1 MPDSIFIIIISILIF
16 NFLFERI
23 LEYLNDKSISPEI
36 PAEAKGIYDDEKYRK
51 MMEYHKV
58 NSRFDL
64 VSSSFSFILMLAV
77 LLSGGFAFV
86 DNFVRTCTEN
96 PVLMALLFF
105 GIIGI
110 ASDLISEPF
119 SLYSVFVIEERF
131 GFNKT
136 TLKTYFLDK
145 LKAGLLSLV
154 IGVPLLS
161 VVIWFY
167 QAAGNYFWIYAWLL
181 MSSFMIFMTMFYT
194 SLIVPLFNRLKP
206 LSEGELRNAI
216 ENYSRKAGFT
226 LKSIFV
232 IDGSKRSTK
241 ANAYF
246 SGLGKKKKIVL
257 YDTLIEKHTN
267 DELVAVLAH
276 EVGHYKKK
284 HTRLSLVLSILQTGI
299 TLFIFSFV
307 VDNPAMAAAL
317 GAGEPSFHIGA
328 IVFGLLYAPVSFVLG
343 IAMNV
348 LSRKNEFEADA
359 FARETYSGEALKS
372 ALKKL
377 SVDNLSNLTPHPL
390 YVFFH
395 YSHPPLLERLKKLSS

>member
-1 MPDSIFIIIISILIF
+1 MSETIFIIIISILVF
-16 NFLFERI
+16 NFLLERF
-23 LEYLNDKSISPEI
+23 LEYLNDKNISPEI
-36 PAEAKGIYDDEKYRK
+36 PPEAKGIYDEEKYRK
-51 MMEYHKV
+51 MMEYQKV

-64 VSSSFSFILMLAV
+64 VSSSFSFIMMLCM
-77 LLSGGFAFV
+77 LIFGGFAYV
-86 DNFVRTCTEN
+86 DNFIRVYTGN
-96 PVLMALLFF
+96 PILMALLFF
-105 GIIGI
+105 GIIGF
-110 ASDLISEPF
+110 ASSLLSEPF

-136 TLKTYFLDK
+136 TLKTYISDK
-145 LKAGLLSLV
+145 LKAGMLSLI

-161 VVIWFY
+161 LVIWFY
-167 QAAGNYFWIYAWLL
+167 QAAGNDFWIYAWGL
-181 MSSFMIFMTMFYT
+181 MTAVMIFMTMFYT
-194 SLIVPLFNRLKP
+194 SLIVPLFNKLKP

-216 ENYSRKAGFT
+216 EKYSRKAGFT
-226 LKSIFV
+226 LKNIFV

-267 DELVAVLAH
+267 EELVAVLAH
-276 EVGHYKKK
+276 EVGHYRKK
-284 HTRLSLVLSILQTGI
+284 HTRVSLVLSILQTGI
-299 TLFIFSFV
+299 TLFIFSLII
-307 VDNPAMAAAL
+307 DNPDLSGAL

-328 IVFGLLYAPVSFVLG
+328 IVFGMLYTPVSFILG
-343 IAMNV
+343 IFMNV

-359 FARETYSGEALKS
+359 FARETYSAEALKS

-377 SVDNLSNLTPHPL
+377 SADNLSNLTPHPL

-395 YSHPPLLERLKKLSS
+395 YSHPPLLDRLRKLG

>member
-1 MPDSIFIIIISILIF
+1 MSDSIFIIIIVILVF
-16 NFLFERI
+16 NFLFDRI
-23 LEYLNDKSISPEI
+23 LEYLNDKNISAEI
-36 PAEAKGIYDDEKYRK
+36 PPEAKGIYDGEKYRK
-51 MMEYHKV
+51 MMEYQKV
-58 NSRFDL
+58 NFRFDL
-64 VSSSFSFILMLAV
+64 VSSSFSFILMLAM

-86 DNFVRTCTEN
+86 DSLVRTWTEN

-110 ASDLISEPF
+110 ASDLVSEPF
-119 SLYSVFVIEERF
+119 SLYGIFVIEERF

-145 LKAGLLSLV
+145 LKGILLSVV

-161 VVIWFY
+161 LVIWFY
-167 QAAGNYFWIYAWLL
+167 QVAGNYFWIYAWLL
-181 MSSFMIFMTMFYT
+181 VSFFMIFMTMFYT
-194 SLIVPLFNRLKP
+194 SLIVPLFNKLKP
-206 LSEGELRNAI
+206 LSEGALRKAI
-216 ENYSRKAGFT
+216 ESYSQKTGFT
-226 LKSIFV
+226 LKNIFV
-232 IDGSKRSTK
+232 VDGSKRSTK

-246 SGLGKKKKIVL
+246 SGLGRKKKIVL
-257 YDTLIEKHTN
+257 YDTLIEKHTSE
-267 DELVAVLAH
+267 ELVAVLAH

-284 HTRLSLVLSILQTGI
+284 HTRLSLILSILQTGI
-299 TLFIFSFV
+299 TLYIFSLV
-307 VDNPAMAAAL
+307 VDNPVLAAAL

-328 IVFGLLYAPVSFVLG
+328 IVFGMLYAPVSFILG
-343 IAMNV
+343 IAMNI

-359 FARETYSGEALKS
+359 FARETYNGEALKS

-395 YSHPPLLERLKKLSS
+395 YSHPPLLERLRKLS